1 MRNRIAIL
9 LCLVLASCSPK
20 IYERVSYIH
29 DTTYISKIQVD
40 SVFKRDSIFIK
51 EKGDTVFIYKEKIRE
66 KYKLIYD
73 TTYIAKH
80 DTTLVEA
87 IKEVKVEK
95 PLTWWQKARIS
106 AFWWLLG
113 GLLALL
119 IYTFRKPIL
128 ALLRKFIL

>member
-20 IYERVSYIH
+20 IYERVSYVH
-29 DTTYISKIQVD
+29 DTTYVSKIQVD

-66 KYKLIYD
+66 KYKLLYD
-73 TTYIAKH
+73 TTYVSVH

-87 IKEVKVEK
+87 VKEVKVEK
-95 PLTWWQKARIS
+95 PLTWWQRARIG

-113 GLLALL
+113 GLVWCLVW
-119 IYTFRKPIL
+119 IFRKPIT
-128 ALLRKFIL
+128 ALIKRLIL

>member
-1 MRNRIAIL
+1 MKDRLAIL

-20 IYERVSYIH
+20 IYERVSYVH
-29 DTTYISKIQVD
+29 DTTYVSKIQVD

-66 KYKLIYD
+66 KYKLLYD
-73 TTYIAKH
+73 TTYVSVH

-87 IKEVKVEK
+87 VKEVKVEK
-95 PLTWWQKARIS
+95 PFTWWQRLRMG
-106 AFWWLLG
+106 AFWWLLAG
-113 GLLALL
+113 FSALL

-128 ALLRKFIL
+128 SLLRRLIL